1 MKIFTLL
8 ILDNQ
13 NDKISNKFYENFK
26 MTQSLRVVARVVAL
40 PDKVEALKAILIFSL
55 RDN

>member
-1 MKIFTLL
+1 
-8 ILDNQ
+8 
-13 NDKISNKFYENFK
+13 